1 MDDTRNEP
9 DAEHFEAAIA
19 RHRLDLQTQLKRS
32 TALPSAM
39 FDATDAMLEAQLCAA
54 TEGIFQQLLEWDAP
68 QALPTDGEQRL
79 EKVSKH
85 ELTGLLVAALHGEF
99 DGEAPKLDEGS
110 AAEFAA
116 ILAEAAARS
125 VGKAQQRSQQLLAQ
139 QNAADAATM
148 DDAARAIADGLAA
161 ILRRHDGARPD
172 GDGDAVSEQEL
183 ALRNLCDRIGDAAAR
198 SVAATDAQAQADARG
213 VDASNPE
220 DDAS

>member
-1 MDDTRNEP
+1 MDHKRNEP

-99 DGEAPKLDEGS
+99 EGEEPKLDEHA

-125 VGKAQQRSQQLLAQ
+125 VGKAQQRSQQLLAR

-161 ILRRHDGARPD
+161 ILRRGDGTMPD
-172 GDGDAVSEQEL
+172 GDGDAVTEQET
-183 ALRNLCDRIGDAAAR
+183 ALRNLCERIADAAAR
-198 SVAATDAQAQADARG
+198 SVATNVSRPENNVSG
-213 VDASNPE
+213 VDAPNPE